1 MDEQGLWSL
10 FFATGLPEAYLALRG
25 EREETAQAQELPAKT
40 AFQPCDPAA
49 KQI

>member
-25 EREETAQAQELPAKT
+25 EREEAVQGEELPAKT
-40 AFQPCDPAA
+40 AFRPADPAA